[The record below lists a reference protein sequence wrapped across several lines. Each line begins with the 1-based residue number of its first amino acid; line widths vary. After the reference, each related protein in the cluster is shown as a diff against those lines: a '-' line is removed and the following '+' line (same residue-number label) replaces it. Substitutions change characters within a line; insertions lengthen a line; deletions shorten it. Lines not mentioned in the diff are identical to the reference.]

1 MSLGRGCLMVSLL
14 VHFFIFAYVSDIAAG
29 RTVRNAPKESTASS
43 LTSTASKPRQKYITV
58 AKSVPSTTGF
68 TKISSQSVNNEHQ
81 TQNYSI
87 LPDGHQLL
95 NGKQFGLM
103 TGNENWTRYE
113 EEKKKQAE
121 LIDETVNV
129 TSPTDVDSTDIG
141 LDLKAGKNVIDGQG
155 SKNNDGDSTD
165 RDEKKIGNAL
175 VGHEE
180 ENLDPQLKGQNNNV
194 DIDIENGSERERID
208 SEVDGD
214 EDNDEI
220 DDVMQDSKD
229 ESGEFKK
236 KNVTND
242 DFSIASKDLDDEYE
256 YFEENDKDVT
266 AIPYQSSTYADN
278 EELHKL
284 MEDDS
289 SSQDDELEIPYD
301 DSNKDYDGDDYD
313 YDDDKEKNVED
324 KWPIEKLQDGD
335 NNKADKMNVP
345 SRSGMKTSIGS
356 GEFGHSQTD
365 SDSGVG
371 FSMGLVIML
380 IITIMAVLVYW
391 NWKSVERFI
400 VFRGRTPSSMSAGS
414 SDREASK
421 GLLANEYA

>member
-1 MSLGRGCLMVSLL
+1 MVLVGGTSRQKSGEQSTLPSERMRWKHTSLYSRRLALEAGDHGTSSLEL
-14 VHFFIFAYVSDIAAG
+14 FPSCAAFSFRTNIAAG

-266 AIPYQSSTYADN
+266 AIPYQSN
-278 EELHKL
+278 
-284 MEDDS
+284 
-289 SSQDDELEIPYD
+289 
-301 DSNKDYDGDDYD
+301 
-313 YDDDKEKNVED
+313 
-324 KWPIEKLQDGD
+324 
-335 NNKADKMNVP
+335 KMNVP

-380 IITIMAVLVYW
+380 IITIMAVLV
-391 NWKSVERFI
+391 ERFI